1 MGLHRKFQSLAVDV
15 QRGDALT
22 KAPKLSMCKISQD
35 GGFRSFQS
43 IEEWKVKFWQSTHN
57 DHTILQEFSKQRYT
71 GRHQGKGFK
80 TTVTSGDF
88 EKLET
93 KAGSPPP
100 VMVNHVRR
108 VEPKRRFTCIGATVQ
123 RLVSSYAFFLPPD
136 RLSYQVISDG
146 CFLDSLTLVF
156 CLLLGAMIWYVSS
169 SHVAPP
175 LLWMPLT
182 SATVE
187 QWGEVHAPA
196 SDFCFHGLSSAS
208 YLTAI

>member
-1 MGLHRKFQSLAVDV
+1 M
-15 QRGDALT
+15 
-22 KAPKLSMCKISQD
+22 
-35 GGFRSFQS
+35 
-43 IEEWKVKFWQSTHN
+43 
-57 DHTILQEFSKQRYT
+57 LQEFSKQRYT

-80 TTVTSGDF
+80 TTVTSDDF

-93 KAGSPPP
+93 KAGPPP

-108 VEPKRRFTCIGATVQ
+108 VEPKRRFTCIEATVE
-123 RLVSSYAFFLPPD
+123 RLLWSYAFFFAPLKTIIP
-136 RLSYQVISDG
+136 SDQ
-146 CFLDSLTLVF
+146 FWMFSIDSLTLVF

-196 SDFCFHGLSSAS
+196 SDVFSWPFLGLLSYCNKRSTCWTFQHKIDTKSVPPCLECSNMFQYVPIGCKNCNIILQYVAAS
-208 YLTAI
+208 VAAAG